1 MLFIHWTNIY
11 LLFFFFFKSFF
22 LVLHLVLNS
31 LVDTS
36 LLPSV
41 WLLQCQCNLTLPH
54 TLSLLRTFSPLL
66 GNLCHSLYFNLFSN
80 PGIFSMHCYVSF
92 WLKQLWKCQMFL
104 SIILCKCN
112 IRCET
117 FTSQIYS
124 GLFTSSSTSASCSCW
139 AVDNMCVWVCVSEV
153 HNNLRQ

>member
-1 MLFIHWTNIY
+1 MHWTNLIY
-11 LLFFFFFKSFF
+11 FLYFPKKFFF
-22 LVLHLVLNS
+22 LLHLVSNS

-41 WLLQCQCNLTLPH
+41 WQLQCQCNLTLPH
-54 TLSLLRTFSPLL
+54 TLSLLRTFSPSLL
-66 GNLCHSLYFNLFSN
+66 FPSLSLAEFQSLFRLRH
-80 PGIFSMHCYVSF
+80 FLHCSVSF
-92 WLKQLWKCQMFL
+92 WLKQLWRCQMFL

-124 GLFTSSSTSASCSCW
+124 GLFTSSSSTSASCSCW
-139 AVDNMCVWVCVSEV
+139 AVDSVRVCVCVCVSEV
-153 HNNLRQ
+153 HNHLRQ